1 MALATTTPARPHGA
15 MTESHERK
23 KQPELV
29 RRMLIDCAARLATER
44 GLQAITVQAVADA
57 AGVTKGGLF
66 HHFPSKEKLIDAVLR
81 DQLDKFDAAIEA
93 TLAQDGDS
101 YGCFTRAYVIANL
114 SMAEFAPALE
124 STCIALL
131 TDPVARIH
139 WADWLRARLAR
150 HHSTDSAPELEIVRY
165 AADGVWLADLQQVPA
180 DLRSDRDQM
189 RSRLLAL
196 ATRQDG

>member
-1 MALATTTPARPHGA
+1 MSEG
-15 MTESHERK
+15 HERK

-29 RRMLIDCAARLATER
+29 RRALIDHAARLATEC
-44 GLQAITVQAVADA
+44 GLQAVTVQAVADA

-66 HHFPSKEKLIDAVLR
+66 HHFPSKQTLIEAVLK
-81 DQLDKFDAAIEA
+81 DQLDKFDAMIET
-93 TLAQDGDS
+93 TLAADDDS

-114 SMAEFAPALE
+114 SMTEYAPALE

-139 WADWLRARLAR
+139 WSDWLRTRLER
-150 HHSTDSAPELEIVRY
+150 HHATDAAPELEIVRY

-180 DLRSDRDQM
+180 DLRIPRDQLRAKLVALTM
-189 RSRLLAL
+189 RP
-196 ATRQDG
+196 G